1 MKSITKTAILTGST
15 GGIGLEIARSLAM
28 QGWDL
33 GLVNRSQEKTNF
45 QLEELRKSYPNQ
57 EFVGF
62 IANLMDV
69 LDIRRVAA
77 EIGSRYAEVSALYN
91 IAGLLTEKRV
101 MSPQN
106 IEGHF
111 AINTLAPYYLTQLL
125 RKELSAGATTDR
137 HSVIVNFSSSAINSV
152 KELDVATLTNPES
165 IGGLMGAYA
174 KSKAAL
180 TAVSHLMQEELLED
194 GILIEVVDPGPTKTS
209 MTGSSDGMP
218 WFLRLLRPLIFKSA
232 KFQAQRL
239 VDAVESGINE
249 GKSGL
254 FISEGRRKAYPSIV
268 LNKDIQT
275 EIKLLLD
282 TQIQLLAVEDTQK
295 DAVD

>member
-1 MKSITKTAILTGST
+1 MKSTTKTAILTGST
-15 GGIGLEIARSLAM
+15 GGIGLEIARILAE

-45 QLEELRKSYPNQ
+45 QLEDLRKSYPNQ

-62 IANLMDV
+62 SANLMDV
-69 LDIRRVAA
+69 LDIKRVAA

-111 AINTLAPYYLTQLL
+111 ALNTLAPYYLTQLL
-125 RKELSAGATTDR
+125 RKELSAGVTTDR
-137 HSVIVNFSSSAINSV
+137 YSVVVNFSSSATNGV

-180 TAVSHLMQEELLED
+180 TAVSVSMKEELLDD
-194 GILIEVVDPGPTKTS
+194 GILIETVDPGPTKTS
-209 MTGSSDGMP
+209 MTSSSDGMP
-218 WFLRLLRPLIFKSA
+218 WFLLLLRPLIFKSA

-239 VDAVESGINE
+239 VDAVETVVSD

-254 FISEGRRKAYPSIV
+254 FISEGKRKAHPSIA
-268 LNKDIQT
+268 LNKHIQT

-282 TQIQLLAVEDTQK
+282 TQVQHYS
-295 DAVD
+295 

>member
-1 MKSITKTAILTGST
+1 MKSTTKTAILTGST
-15 GGIGLEIARSLAM
+15 GGIGLEIARILAE

-45 QLEELRKSYPNQ
+45 QLEDLRKSYPNQ

-69 LDIRRVAA
+69 LDIRRVAV

-111 AINTLAPYYLTQLL
+111 AINTLAPYCLTQLL
-125 RKELSAGATTDR
+125 RKELSAGVTTDR
-137 HSVIVNFSSSAINSV
+137 YSVVVNFSSSATNGV

-180 TAVSHLMQEELLED
+180 TAVSVSMKEELLDD
-194 GILIEVVDPGPTKTS
+194 GILIETVDPGPTKTS
-209 MTGSSDGMP
+209 MTSSSDGMP
-218 WFLRLLRPLIFKSA
+218 WFLLLLRPLIFKSA

-239 VDAVESGINE
+239 VDAVETAVSD

-254 FISEGRRKAYPSIV
+254 FISEGKRKAHPSIV
-268 LNKDIQT
+268 LNKHIQT

-282 TQIQLLAVEDTQK
+282 TQVQHYS
-295 DAVD
+295 